1 MAGRP
6 EHGGYTAAHEL
17 SVARALVA
25 ALRAAG
31 EDLDDPRPRGA
42 PDAVVSSPRGPIG
55 IDVADAGAP
64 EPPEPGAP
72 APPGLPEGGT
82 DAALT
87 QHLEATLRDHC
98 RRSYGLPTYLVIDVR
113 GGPLTDGADA
123 QAVASA
129 LTIPAGCRFARVFV
143 RLRPQDGGDPAL
155 YELRGAPRD
164 GPSDERRSPAS
175 AGTPR
180 DYRAAPVPR
189 S

>member
-6 EHGGYTAAHEL
+6 EHSGYTAAQKL

-55 IDVADAGAP
+55 IDVADAAP
-64 EPPEPGAP
+64 EPPESGTA
-72 APPGLPEGGT
+72 APPGLPEGGP
-82 DAALT
+82 DAALA
-87 QHLEATLRDHC
+87 QHLEATLRGHC
-98 RRSYGLPTYLVIDVR
+98 RRSYGMSTYFVMDVR
-113 GGPLTDGADA
+113 GSPLTDRADA
-123 QAVASA
+123 RGVASA

-143 RLRPQDGGDPAL
+143 RLRPSGGDPEL

-164 GPSDERRSPAS
+164 GPSGERRTPAS
-175 AGTPR
+175 AAPARAYG
-180 DYRAAPVPR
+180 AAPVRR